1 MAIRSGAG
9 TGVIVSLVVFVLA
22 TVFLL
27 VLCIVFY
34 AGNREQVELVKQSEL
49 DLHIYA
55 RSNERSSDTL
65 QDYVSL
71 AKNATQSVTS
81 YLNGQLQERNR
92 IISGN
97 PNASAE
103 EIRSE
108 FGNILSGSTPL
119 AIIVRQLQGQL
130 KTRQQEVDSRVSEL
144 SDAHAEIDSLED
156 QLDQQKQFLNDK
168 VQAVMTQWQD
178 VQDESIELNTKAND
192 FFAGRDD
199 RDIRLRGDYK
209 GRILQLETEV
219 DELQI
224 ERARL
229 ESSVDELR
237 DKIDLGRM
245 SAVNPAL
252 LVDGT
257 VLEVSTGDEVFIDR
271 GSNDRIVLGMTFEVY
286 DSASQLRADQ
296 DGNFPRG
303 KASIEVVK
311 IGQTTSTAKIT
322 RSTISQPIVRDNI
335 IVNAVYDPK
344 YKYTFLVHGDFDAD
358 GDGNPESDNGFIK
371 DQIVHWGGRV
381 VDNNDVLP
389 GDLDFLVLG
398 ITPEEPAGRPPH
410 GATPAMLDDY
420 ARRKRA
426 FLNYERLLEQARST
440 QIPVLTA
447 NRLYILTGQ
456 RD

>member
-71 AKNATQSVTS
+71 AKNANQSVTS

-229 ESSVDELR
+229 ESTVDELR

-311 IGQTTSTAKIT
+311 IGPMVSLKIKSSTGVAGLLRT
-322 RSTISQPIVRDNI
+322 MMC
-335 IVNAVYDPK
+335 
-344 YKYTFLVHGDFDAD
+344 FL
-358 GDGNPESDNGFIK
+358 EI
-371 DQIVHWGGRV
+371 
-381 VDNNDVLP
+381 
-389 GDLDFLVLG
+389 
-398 ITPEEPAGRPPH
+398 
-410 GATPAMLDDY
+410 
-420 ARRKRA
+420 
-426 FLNYERLLEQARST
+426 
-440 QIPVLTA
+440 
-447 NRLYILTGQ
+447 
-456 RD
+456 